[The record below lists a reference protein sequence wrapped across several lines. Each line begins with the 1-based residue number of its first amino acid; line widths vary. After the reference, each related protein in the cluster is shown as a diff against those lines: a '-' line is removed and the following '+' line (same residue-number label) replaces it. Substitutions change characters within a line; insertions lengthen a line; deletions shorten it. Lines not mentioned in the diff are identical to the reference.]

1 MKTDTL
7 AQPQGKGNK
16 VSMLV
21 ERQRKKESGLMTVIP
36 YIWSGLNHTLIAHK
50 NANVTIQHMHSGS

>member
-7 AQPQGKGNK
+7 AQPQGEGNK

-21 ERQRKKESGLMTVIP
+21 ERPEKKESGLMTVIP
-36 YIWSGLNHTLIAHK
+36 CIWSVLNYTLTAHK
-50 NANVTIQHMHSGS
+50 NANVTIQHMHS